1 MHSSPHDNEILA
13 AIVNVSSTSTIPMKC
28 NGVRETD
35 NLAVLPVNSPGKLTF
50 GPTLHFDFIKSATFN
65 GWSVEKTLP
74 GKKKMREKNHYFHF
88 KLLMTIKMSSIS
100 WTKRLQPF
108 YFFIHAFLM
117 FFNGKCSVPSSIF
130 YQFYASSRH
139 FQHKEHSIK

>member
-88 KLLMTIKMSSIS
+88 KLLMTIKMSSILDK
-100 WTKRLQPF
+100 TPTTILFF
-108 YFFIHAFLM
+108 YTCI
-117 FFNGKCSVPSSIF
+117 FNV
-130 YQFYASSRH
+130 
-139 FQHKEHSIK
+139 FQW

>member
-1 MHSSPHDNEILA
+1 MVYFCFKSSDFKAFVVHSSPHDNEILA

-88 KLLMTIKMSSIS
+88 KLLMTIKMSSILDK
-100 WTKRLQPF
+100 TPTTILFF
-108 YFFIHAFLM
+108 YTCI
-117 FFNGKCSVPSSIF
+117 FNV
-130 YQFYASSRH
+130 
-139 FQHKEHSIK
+139 FQW